1 MIETSPAARLLRIL
15 WAARLP
21 FLASVGLFVAGAG
34 ILTSLQPRLYS
45 SQALLS
51 VKAPPEVIAERLRTQ
66 SPKIAP
72 DGQRYDEND
81 PLRQSGPGRYA
92 PRLVAPGFVT
102 EAAHD
107 AGLLADGVAL
117 DEREAAAWVTA
128 ETIET
133 SDLIRL
139 RTWQPTPDEAQR
151 LAQAIVTRGL
161 DANRRDEAE
170 VVAPAVQ
177 RRLTL
182 VDPPTHPSAPAY
194 PVTAV
199 NLSVGF
205 ALGVLAASAY
215 VAAREMLR
223 QS

>member
-1 MIETSPAARLLRIL
+1 M
-15 WAARLP
+15 
-21 FLASVGLFVAGAG
+21 
-34 ILTSLQPRLYS
+34 
-45 SQALLS
+45 
-51 VKAPPEVIAERLRTQ
+51 IAERLRTH

-72 DGQRYDEND
+72 DGRLYDEND

-102 EAAHD
+102 QAAHD
-107 AGLLADGVAL
+107 AGLLPDGIAL
-117 DEREAAAWVTA
+117 DEREAAEWVTV

-139 RTWQPTPDEAQR
+139 RTWQPTADEAQR
-151 LAQAIVTRGL
+151 LAQALVVRGL
-161 DANRRDEAE
+161 EANRRDEAD

-177 RRLTL
+177 RRMAV
-182 VDPPTHPSAPAY
+182 VDPPTHPAAPAY

-205 ALGVLAASAY
+205 ALGVLAASAF
-215 VAAREMLR
+215 VALRETLR
-223 QS
+223 RS